1 MSPSDTI
8 TRLTEKLVLE
18 VRTSGRYRAI
28 EWRRNGILVSDSN
41 DDNLAHFG
49 EVYIDEVIGISDFG
63 VYDVTLS
70 LVETSQVSPM
80 MVQFTVTQYGMCH
93 YNFIIV
99 DRIEPS
105 IHLVQDLCMK
115 QDLNVHLFR

>member
-1 MSPSDTI
+1 MSPSDTV

-18 VRTSGRYRAI
+18 VRTSGEYRAI

-49 EVYIDEVIGISDFG
+49 EVYIDEDIGISDFG

-70 LVETSQVSPM
+70 LVETSQLSPM
-80 MVQFTVTQYGMCH
+80 MIQFTVTQYGMCH
-93 YNFIIV
+93 
-99 DRIEPS
+99 
-105 IHLVQDLCMK
+105 
-115 QDLNVHLFR
+115 

>member
-1 MSPSDTI
+1 MSPSDTV

-49 EVYIDEVIGISDFG
+49 EVYIDEDIGISDFG

-93 YNFIIV
+93 YKF
-99 DRIEPS
+99 S
-105 IHLVQDLCMK
+105 
-115 QDLNVHLFR
+115 